1 MGWGLKAE
9 CSCGYHTSVLVGSGM
24 LGPRPDYSPGVCRR
38 CSEVVAVDVSAEE
51 WRCGRCGGAVEVY
64 GASAAE
70 WRHPPL
76 RESPDDP
83 ERIVFPQ
90 AKGVFRTGV
99 KYLCPKCG
107 QAALTFRD
115 GTMLWD

>member
-1 MGWGLKAE
+1 MGSSIVGRCE
-9 CSCGYHTSVLVGSGM
+9 CGYHTSVLVGVGVR
-24 LGPRPDYSPGVCRR
+24 GPSPEYSPGMCRR

-64 GASAAE
+64 GASAGE

-76 RESPDDP
+76 RKSPDDP
-83 ERIVFPQ
+83 ERLVFP
-90 AKGVFRTGV
+90 AAAAVFRTGV
-99 KYLCPKCG
+99 KCQCPKCG
-107 QAALTFRD
+107 QAALMFRD